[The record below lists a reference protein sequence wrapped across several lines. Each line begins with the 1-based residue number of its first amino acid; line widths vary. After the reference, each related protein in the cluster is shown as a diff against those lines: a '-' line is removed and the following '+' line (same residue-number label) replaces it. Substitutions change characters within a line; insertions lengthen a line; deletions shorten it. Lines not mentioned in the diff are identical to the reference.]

1 MQVNK
6 CERGGSVHLICM
18 LEVDY
23 LYDSSILFDIPQQ
36 IYLGKARTFE
46 IIHERQIVSKYILQ
60 AKMGKSNNCPWGP
73 NWWTININ
81 FKNLPNVHF
90 SKTKFRNPS
99 LFKLNCPQ
107 RLSQQGK
114 AFFKVGREGGRAFF
128 KLDVEYIYAVLFQ
141 IGENSEVW

>member
-36 IYLGKARTFE
+36 IDLGKARTFE

-107 RLSQQGK
+107 RLSHQGMCISPPDRLK
-114 AFFKVGREGGRAFF
+114 KIIPVKNANQGGQGRRPCPP
-128 KLDVEYIYAVLFQ
+128 
-141 IGENSEVW
+141 